1 MKQSPVLT
9 ERQVKQLL
17 SSTKMT
23 RHSTRN
29 RLIVILSYYV
39 GLRSC
44 EICSL
49 TVGDVLDGEGN
60 IKDTVILKSH
70 QTKGKKSHSVY
81 LSESVK
87 DEIKKYL
94 SEYSYLTSLKQSS
107 LLQSQKGGGFT
118 SQTLQNLFK
127 NLYKSIGL
135 GDCSSHSG
143 RRTFITQLSEK
154 GVSVR
159 VIQELARHSDL
170 STTQRYIDVSVD
182 KLRNAVETVR
192 YQ

>member
-9 ERQVKQLL
+9 EKQVKQLL

-29 RLIVILSYYV
+29 RLIVILSYHV

-49 TVGDVLDGEGN
+49 TVGDVVDGEGN

-70 QTKGKKSHSVY
+70 QTKGNKSNSVY
-81 LSESVK
+81 LSDTVK
-87 DEIKKYL
+87 DEIRKYF
-94 SEYSYLTSLKQSS
+94 SEYSYLTTLKQSS
-107 LLQSQKGGGFT
+107 LLQSQKGGGFSSMT
-118 SQTLQNLFK
+118 IQHLFK
-127 NLYKSIGL
+127 KLYKSIGL
-135 GDCSSHSG
+135 DDCSSHSG
-143 RRTFITQLSEK
+143 RRTMITQLAEK

-182 KLRNAVETVR
+182 KLRNAVSLVSF
-192 YQ
+192 

>member
-23 RHSTRN
+23 RHSSRN
-29 RLIVILSYYV
+29 RLIVVLSYYV
-39 GLRSC
+39 GLRAC

-49 TVGDVLDGEGN
+49 TVGDVFDGEGN

-70 QTKGKKSHSVY
+70 QTKGNKSNSVY
-81 LSESVK
+81 LSDTVK
-87 DEIKKYL
+87 DEIRKYF
-94 SEYSYLTSLKQSS
+94 SEYSYLKTLKQSP

-135 GDCSSHSG
+135 NDCSSHSG
-143 RRTFITQLSEK
+143 RRSFLTQLAEK

>member
-9 ERQVKQLL
+9 EKQVKQLL

-39 GLRSC
+39 GLRAC

-70 QTKGKKSHSVY
+70 QTKGNKSNSVY
-81 LSESVK
+81 LSDTVK
-87 DEIKKYL
+87 DEIRKYF
-94 SEYSYLTSLKQSS
+94 SEYSYLVTLKQSS
-107 LLQSQKGGGFT
+107 LLQSQKGGGFSSMT
-118 SQTLQNLFK
+118 IQHLFK
-127 NLYKSIGL
+127 KLYKSIGL
-135 GDCSSHSG
+135 DDCSSHSG
-143 RRTFITQLSEK
+143 RRTMITQLAEK

-182 KLRNAVETVR
+182 KLKNAVSLVSF
-192 YQ
+192 

>member
-1 MKQSPVLT
+1 
-9 ERQVKQLL
+9 
-17 SSTKMT
+17 MT

-29 RLIVILSYYV
+29 RLIVILSYHV

-81 LSESVK
+81 LSDTVK
-87 DEIKKYL
+87 DEIRKYF

-170 STTQRYIDVSVD
+170 STTQMYIDVSVD
-182 KLRNAVETVR
+182 KLKNAVSLVSF
-192 YQ
+192 

>member
-9 ERQVKQLL
+9 EKQVKQLL

-87 DEIKKYL
+87 DEIRKYF
-94 SEYSYLTSLKQSS
+94 SEYSYLITLKQSS

-182 KLRNAVETVR
+182 KLKNAVSLVSF
-192 YQ
+192 